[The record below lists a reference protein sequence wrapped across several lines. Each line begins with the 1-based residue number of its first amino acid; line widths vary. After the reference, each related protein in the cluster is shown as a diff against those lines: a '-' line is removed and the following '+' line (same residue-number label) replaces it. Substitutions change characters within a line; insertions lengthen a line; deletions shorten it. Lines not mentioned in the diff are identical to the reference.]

1 MIVVEK
7 QVNDKLMTSTVNK
20 GPERSKM
27 INKKLHVLKGRL
39 TQVDEFVMCFD
50 VFVAIRKIEFMT
62 SQRSNDVI
70 SGEHALQWHSAAKQA
85 TPRRYL
91 QSPR

>member
-39 TQVDEFVMCFD
+39 TQVVEFVMSFD

-62 SQRSNDVI
+62 SQQPN
-70 SGEHALQWHSAAKQA
+70 
-85 TPRRYL
+85 
-91 QSPR
+91 